1 MASHLPPP
9 PPPPPTPT
17 TPTSTS
23 ITGLSDDLLRE
34 IFLRLPALP
43 SLVCAAFACRAF
55 RRAVRSSP
63 AFRRSFRE
71 LHAPPLLAFFLQ
83 PNFEVVPSSSFPWR
97 RSDPDLAAADFFGVR
112 LSRHPTGWEIQS
124 HNPSADGYLILDKGT
139 LPNTTRRA
147 AYNPLTQALDL
158 YIFFYDLQLYTL
170 PSEDGQVPSR
180 VVCVIRQPRRSK
192 RAAVFSADT
201 MKWRF
206 FPKDTLPPRHS
217 ARIGRAMRGHIWWP
231 NWMHG
236 QIGVLDTA
244 TFQFY
249 LIDLP
254 TSSTTDEHTY
264 KIGETK
270 DEKLCIVDIKDNKLV
285 SHFLT
290 AGHDDS
296 VVEGWVL
303 YNEFP
308 LHPIVQEFTGC
319 SMDEEGSCVKL
330 VAVIDG
336 FVYLSIMYC
345 KDKESCELYLSL
357 CLETSE
363 TSELFKGAYRHNEDA
378 HPYVMAWPPSL
389 LQSKEE
395 SEAELDD
402 GPVGTKQGPSVLVAA
417 LQSLSQALM
426 DDGDS
431 NREIVAQLDAFL
443 RPNVVDEGSLVSKIT
458 SLDSQLVTAR
468 DRILRISA

>member
-1 MASHLPPP
+1 M
-9 PPPPPTPT
+9 
-17 TPTSTS
+17 
-23 ITGLSDDLLRE
+23 E
-34 IFLRLPALP
+34 
-43 SLVCAAFACRAF
+43 
-55 RRAVRSSP
+55 
-63 AFRRSFRE
+63 
-71 LHAPPLLAFFLQ
+71 
-83 PNFEVVPSSSFPWR
+83 
-97 RSDPDLAAADFFGVR
+97 
-112 LSRHPTGWEIQS
+112 
-124 HNPSADGYLILDKGT
+124 
-139 LPNTTRRA
+139 
-147 AYNPLTQALDL
+147 
-158 YIFFYDLQLYTL
+158 
-170 PSEDGQVPSR
+170 
-180 VVCVIRQPRRSK
+180 
-192 RAAVFSADT
+192 
-201 MKWRF
+201 WRF

-236 QIGVLDTA
+236 QIGVLDTK

-254 TSSTTDEHTY
+254 TSSTEDEHTY

-270 DEKLCIVDIKDNKLV
+270 DEKLCIVDINDNTLV

-290 AGHDDS
+290 AGDADC
-296 VVEGWVL
+296 VMEGWVL
-303 YNEFP
+303 YKEFP
-308 LHPIVQEFTGC
+308 LHSIVQEFAGC
-319 SMDEEGSCVKL
+319 LNDEERSCVRVKL

-336 FVYLSIMYC
+336 FVYLSIFYC
-345 KDKESCELYLSL
+345 KDTESCEVYLSL

-363 TSELFKGAYRHNEDA
+363 TSELFKGEYRHNENA
-378 HPYVMAWPPSL
+378 HPYIMAWPPSL

-395 SEAELDD
+395 SETELDD

-431 NREIVAQLDAFL
+431 NGRIVAELDAFL

-458 SLDSQLVTAR
+458 SLDAQLVTAR